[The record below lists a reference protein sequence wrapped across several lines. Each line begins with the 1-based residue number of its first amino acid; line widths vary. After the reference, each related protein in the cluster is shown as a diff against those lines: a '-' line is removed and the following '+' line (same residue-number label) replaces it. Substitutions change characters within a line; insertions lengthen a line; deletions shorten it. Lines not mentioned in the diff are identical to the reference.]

1 MLVFFFFGKAWFR
14 WAILSCDSSY
24 SFYTNNSFSFII
36 IFHFHLIILQPKKHK
51 ERKKQSA
58 REDVDEEPVPRD
70 HYDVQKEKETQE
82 ELGTKWQTEVEK
94 SKEKPTEAAKEIASK
109 VELEPKETVET
120 LDTGQVKSEI
130 ENLNTVELAQTDR
143 VEHLETDKG
152 KNDHGTDINTGQRKT
167 EPQTSTDLD
176 TDQPSIRAEKQD
188 GTSEIETIKK
198 IENESLESET
208 FNSFQEV
215 REGKQDQVVKSE
227 IECESNT
234 LGDLSE
240 AEVIT
245 DTGTTKETAV
255 IKPCESES
263 KEEHSKTESTDKS
276 NVEAT
281 MLQNVVTETEK
292 SDSER
297 TDAVQAVIQG
307 HSKEMVKEDSEVK
320 NESVKAEGESKTENV
335 PEVSEGK
342 PGVAVEQ
349 EHIYPDLTKDIGKF
363 KAELEQVGQ

>member
-1 MLVFFFFGKAWFR
+1 M
-14 WAILSCDSSY
+14 
-24 SFYTNNSFSFII
+24 
-36 IFHFHLIILQPKKHK
+36 
-51 ERKKQSA
+51 
-58 REDVDEEPVPRD
+58 
-70 HYDVQKEKETQE
+70 
-82 ELGTKWQTEVEK
+82 
-94 SKEKPTEAAKEIASK
+94 AKEIASK

-130 ENLNTVELAQTDR
+130 ENLNTVESAQTDR
-143 VEHLETDKG
+143 VKHLETDKG

-176 TDQPSIRAEKQD
+176 IGQPNIDAEKQD
-188 GTSEIETIKK
+188 GTSEIETISKV
-198 IENESLESET
+198 ENESLESET
-208 FNSFQEV
+208 FYSFQEV
-215 REGKQDQVVKSE
+215 REGKQDHVVKSE

-245 DTGTTKETAV
+245 ATGSTEETAV

-263 KEEHSKTESTDKS
+263 KEEHSKTDKS

-281 MLQNVVTETEK
+281 TLQNVLTETEK

-297 TDAVQAVIQG
+297 TDAIQAVIQG

-342 PGVAVEQ
+342 AGVAVGQ
-349 EHIYPDLTKDIGKF
+349 KHIYPDLTKDTEKF